1 MVAVGVHTFSES
13 LRWRGR
19 IEVDVRLPWL
29 PLVYTP
35 LARVLALAWS
45 RWSRCEVTIV
55 AVGVHTFSES
65 LGVGVVALESM

>member
-1 MVAVGVHTFSES
+1 M
-13 LRWRGR
+13 
-19 IEVDVRLPWL
+19 RLPWL

-45 RWSRCEVTIV
+45 RWSRCEVAMV

-65 LGVGVVALESM
+65 LGVGVVALKSM